1 MQYPVV
7 ELTSALLALSLFVKF
22 GPTPTFFAL
31 FLFCSSVVVI
41 FFIDLEH
48 RIIPDVITIPGIVT
62 GLLLSFF
69 IDDVYKLDEIV
80 GWSNSL
86 IGILAGG
93 GSLLLVA
100 GAYQLVTRKE
110 GMGGGDIKLLAMMGA
125 FLGWKSVPFIIFASS
140 LTGSLIGITL
150 MIAQKKDSKLALPFG
165 PFLAFGAILYIFFGK
180 ELINWY
186 LKI

>member
-1 MQYPVV
+1 
-7 ELTSALLALSLFVKF
+7 
-22 GPTPTFFAL
+22 
-31 FLFCSSVVVI
+31 
-41 FFIDLEH
+41 
-48 RIIPDVITIPGIVT
+48 
-62 GLLLSFF
+62 
-69 IDDVYKLDEIV
+69 
-80 GWSNSL
+80 
-86 IGILAGG
+86 
-93 GSLLLVA
+93 
-100 GAYQLVTRKE
+100 
-110 GMGGGDIKLLAMMGA
+110 MGGGDIKLLAMMGA